1 MVWALG
7 SEETAEC
14 GSATDLLLV
23 DVLGLDT
30 DGRESRLV

>member
-1 MVWALG
+1 MVWVLG

-14 GSATDLLLV
+14 RSAVDLLLV

-30 DGRESRLV
+30 DGREGRVV